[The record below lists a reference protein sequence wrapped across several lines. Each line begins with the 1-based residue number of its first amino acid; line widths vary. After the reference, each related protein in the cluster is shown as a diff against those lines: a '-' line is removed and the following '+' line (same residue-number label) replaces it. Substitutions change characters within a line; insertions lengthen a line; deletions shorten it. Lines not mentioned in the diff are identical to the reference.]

1 MIYGRSFITAFITC
15 AILLSVP
22 KPAHPSYNNE
32 AGHKYA
38 IASQRLA
45 DLRKSAKK
53 KKYRSYWIDCI
64 RTFELVEKRYPKSPS
79 AGDACFDRA
88 GTYQELY
95 QYNKYSK
102 DLDESLRSYGRCQT
116 AYPKHARAPEALF
129 HIIDLSLAY
138 RKDSAKAEE
147 TYAKLANLYPDS
159 TWTAQAKARVNPSLR
174 RAPQSKSDMEIRR
187 APVPVTAG
195 ARKSKSIKII
205 QKIRYWSGGDYTRI
219 VIEQNDA
226 VKFLTQE
233 LKQPDRLVFDLL
245 NSRLD
250 PSVDKD
256 PLPVNDG
263 ILRQVRAR
271 QYAPD
276 IVRVVLDLASIK
288 SYVAFPLHDPDR
300 LVIDVTGEGGRG
312 AAAEAPVASADT
324 GTEQPEMMENEQKP
338 ESNEEPNEVVKAE
351 PKTEPLTTA
360 PPPSK
365 PPKIAGNDAK
375 LSLSRQLGLKVK
387 TIAIDAG
394 HGGHDPGAIGKSGL
408 REKSITL
415 DIAKRLATLVRD
427 RLGCNVVRTRDRD
440 VFIPLEERPFIAKSK
455 GADLFVSI
463 HVNANRKRRTRGI
476 ETYVQSLTASDRE
489 AMVTA
494 ARENAMSTKKL
505 SELKTE
511 LDRIFADLTRDDK
524 IEESLYLADYVQGSL
539 VHNLRQVNSHADDL
553 KARIKRAFFYVLIN
567 TEMPSILAEVGFISN
582 PDEEKLLKSDVYRQ
596 SIAEALYQGV
606 KKYVE
611 SRGQQIAGR

>member
-1 MIYGRSFITAFITC
+1 MIYARSFITAFITC

-22 KPAHPSYNNE
+22 QPAYPSYNSE
-32 AGHKYA
+32 AAHKYA
-38 IASQRLA
+38 VASQRLA
-45 DLRKSAKK
+45 DLRKSSKK

-64 RTFELVEKRYPKSPS
+64 HSFELVEKRYPRSPS

-88 GTYQELY
+88 GVYQELY
-95 QYNKYSK
+95 QHNKYSK
-102 DLDESLRSYGRCQT
+102 DLDESIQTYGKCQS

-129 HIIDLSLAY
+129 HVIELSLDY
-138 RKDSAKAEE
+138 RKDNGSAAETSAKL
-147 TYAKLANLYPDS
+147 TKTYPDS
-159 TWTAQAKARVNPSLR
+159 PWTAKARTRITPPVLHAPRLR
-174 RAPQSKSDMEIRR
+174 SDREIRKT
-187 APVPVTAG
+187 PVPVIAALG
-195 ARKSKSIKII
+195 KSKPAGVVKS
-205 QKIRYWSGGDYTRI
+205 IRYWSGGDYTRI
-219 VIEQNDA
+219 VIDQDKEI
-226 VKFLTQE
+226 KFQTQE
-233 LKQPDRLVFDLL
+233 LKDRLVFDLL
-245 NSRLD
+245 NTKLD

-263 ILRQVRAR
+263 ILRQVRAA

-300 LVIDVTGEGGRG
+300 LVIDVTGEGGG
-312 AAAEAPVASADT
+312 GAEAPVASADT
-324 GTEQPEMMENEQKP
+324 DTQQKETEESEQTPE
-338 ESNEEPNEVVKAE
+338 VKSE

-360 PPPSK
+360 PL
-365 PPKIAGNDAK
+365 PPKVPEARNNQGK
-375 LSLSRQLGLKVK
+375 LSLSRQLGLKIK

-394 HGGHDPGAIGKSGL
+394 HGGYDPGAIGKNGL
-408 REKSITL
+408 KEKTITL
-415 DIAKRLATLVRD
+415 DIARRLAALVRD
-427 RLGCNVVRTRDRD
+427 RLGCNVIMTRDRD

-463 HVNANRKRRTRGI
+463 HVNSNRKRKARGI
-476 ETYVQSLTASDRE
+476 ETYVQSLTASDRD

-494 ARENAMSTKKL
+494 ARENAMSTKRL
-505 SELKTE
+505 SELKNE
-511 LDRIFADLTRDDK
+511 LDRIFADLTRQDK
-524 IEESLYLADYVQGSL
+524 IEESFYLADAVQGSL
-539 VHNLRQVNSHADDL
+539 VSNLKPINRHAGDL
-553 KARIKRAFFYVLIN
+553 KAKFKRAFFYVLIN

-582 PDEEKLLKSDVYRQ
+582 PEEEKLLKSDAYRQ